1 MGQVS
6 LAEAKHGSIGYHFEN
21 EMWYCG
27 PLKFPWSSK
36 RPLVVEIPLVVET
49 AKIPLDEGTLAIF
62 SELEKLLSNAC
73 LIAVQ
78 NGFHFQVDT
87 DTSDYAI
94 AAIQSHGDRRLPLM
108 SRTLHPSEKHYE
120 RSHYQYLSC

>member
-1 MGQVS
+1 VAASPTKTSS
-6 LAEAKHGSIGYHFEN
+6 LWVRFHL
-21 EMWYCG
+21 
-27 PLKFPWSSK
+27 LKRNTVASDIISK
-36 RPLVVEIPLVVET
+36 TTDVVLRS

-73 LIAVQ
+73 LIAIQ

-120 RSHYQYLSC
+120 RSHYQCLSC